1 MLNGSII
8 LLVGSFFIGMA
19 TGQNRLDEIGP
30 FVVASVKGVL
40 CLFLL
45 DIGLA
50 VVRGL
55 RQVVCII
62 RPERLDDLLTAAF
75 KVVDRHMGVVTVSD
89 CDVLRAERF

>member
-1 MLNGSII
+1 
-8 LLVGSFFIGMA
+8 
-19 TGQNRLDEIGP
+19 
-30 FVVASVKGVL
+30 VASVKGVL

-45 DIGLA
+45 DIGLV